1 MVTSVCIDIA
11 CGESSEDD
19 GQIGTVLVFKLVAC
33 ILLSLTSGVR
43 DGVQKDGKV
52 GLPACQD

>member
-11 CGESSEDD
+11 CGEFSEDD